1 MSIKKTMEI
10 TPKRK
15 VKPKKQIV
23 MTPEGYGYGYA
34 YVDKKDKKSKK

>member
-23 MTPEGYGYGYA
+23 MTPEGYGYA